1 MTGSL
6 AQMMSDVE
14 HHSLISSH
22 RETRG
27 CLLDYKFFK
36 RDMKVAISLGYIC
49 DECKSRIITVLGQDT
64 AACIDKVSARD
75 WIGEVDEAG
84 SVAYDLKKFFKVNLN
99 KDTGF
104 TKTFWEKA
112 KESLPELPKDL
123 ILIIVT
129 AIITYLATR
138 LSS

>member
-1 MTGSL
+1 M
-6 AQMMSDVE
+6 
-14 HHSLISSH
+14 
-22 RETRG
+22 
-27 CLLDYKFFK
+27 LDYKFFK

-112 KESLPELPKDL
+112 KESLPELPKVSDSHNCDGYHHVSRYSSKF
-123 ILIIVT
+123 IVRIK
-129 AIITYLATR
+129 A
-138 LSS
+138 